1 MKNQIEK
8 AVIALADKSK
18 VAVSNSAE
26 AMHLTQS
33 VLNLTHALATLDQIK
48 LNNKS

>member
-1 MKNQIEK
+1 MKTAIES
-8 AVIALADKSK
+8 AVKALASKSE
-18 VAVSNSAE
+18 VTSIDPSE

-48 LNNKS
+48 LNNKP